1 MTTNETDFSP
11 IIDVLEDVFGDYKN
25 HNDYRGQISFDC
37 PVCSYEI
44 KGLDEGDGKGNLEI
58 NYKMFVYKCWSCA
71 ETHDTHGHLSK
82 LVRKYGSPRQI
93 KQFFLFLPD
102 EFIQEKQHYKKVKLP
117 YSFTPFSEVTEGQKL
132 THYYKQAIR
141 YINSRNITP
150 EMLEKYKIGYCTEG
164 LYENRI
170 VIPSYD
176 GNDNLN
182 YFVARSY
189 LSYSKLKYRNP
200 QADKEKLIW
209 NEHLIDWEKP
219 IYLVE
224 GVFDS
229 LFVENSIPLL
239 GKFLNNNLFEKL
251 YDNAKKIIIVLD
263 GDAWDD
269 AERLYHRI
277 NGGKLMGK
285 IWIIKLPIDSDI
297 ADLRGDLSKYQEIQ
311 LD

>member
-1 MTTNETDFSP
+1 MTTQETDFSP

-37 PVCSYEI
+37 PVCSHEI
-44 KGLDEGDGKGNLEI
+44 KGLDHGDGKGNLEI
-58 NYKMFVYKCWSCA
+58 NYKMFVYKCWSCG
-71 ETHDTHGHLSK
+71 ETHDTHGHLNQ
-82 LVRKYGSPRQI
+82 LVRKYGTPRQI
-93 KQFFLFLPD
+93 KQFFLFLPE
-102 EFIQEKQHYKKVKLP
+102 EFIQHKPQYKKVRLP
-117 YSFTPFSEVTEGQKL
+117 YSFTEFSKATEGQKII
-132 THYYKQAIR
+132 HHYKQA
-141 YINSRNITP
+141 YKYVKSRNISDS
-150 EMLEKYKIGYCTEG
+150 MLEKYKIGYCTEG

-176 GNDNLN
+176 QNGELN

-209 NEHLIDWEKP
+209 NEHLINWDETV
-219 IYLVE
+219 YLVE

-229 LFVENSIPLL
+229 IFLENSIPLL

-251 YDNAKKIIIVLD
+251 YDNAKKIVIVLD

-269 AERLYHRI
+269 SEKLYHRM

-285 IWIIKLPIDSDI
+285 VWTLRLPNNKDI
-297 ADLRGDLSKYQEIQ
+297 ADLKGDLSQYEEIK